1 VLYPTELRA
10 IGGLGRI
17 RTGVAPGAH
26 TALQAATYPLGHETS
41 VPSTRLERVTCSS
54 GRSRAIQLRRQDLR
68 IRFDTFRTWI
78 VRECF

>member
-1 VLYPTELRA
+1 
-10 IGGLGRI
+10 
-17 RTGVAPGAH
+17 
-26 TALQAATYPLGHETS
+26 

-54 GRSRAIQLRRQDLR
+54 GRSRAIQLRHEDLR